1 MFLARFASSCR
12 VLYVVLFL
20 CCVLARQMQLA
31 RPSILIASRRSCSGR
46 GEARSA
52 AFHCS
57 FLSCDVVRS
66 LHSLDGWMGAVHA
79 RLASTTCRASV
90 HLALRFALVSP
101 NPTLFLSALL
111 SESTLLLFVYKLRSC
126 IASCRHAAANLV
138 RLQTRAT
145 TKQRAAL
152 THLFFL

>member
-1 MFLARFASSCR
+1 MSSSQFFWMFLARFASSCR

-31 RPSILIASRRSCSGR
+31 RLSILIASRRSCSGR

-66 LHSLDGWMGAVHA
+66 LHSLDDWMGAVHA
-79 RLASTTCRASV
+79 RFASPRQHAVRPCIW
-90 HLALRFALVSP
+90 HCVSP
-101 NPTLFLSALL
+101 NQLYSC
-111 SESTLLLFVYKLRSC
+111 LRSSQNPLFSC
-126 IASCRHAAANLV
+126 LFTNCEAASPPADML
-138 RLQTRAT
+138 LPI
-145 TKQRAAL
+145 
-152 THLFFL
+152 